1 MLIDKDRPVIRMKEV
16 GTAEAE
22 VVVIPRNALTNATK

>member
-1 MLIDKDRPVIRMKEV
+1 MLIDKDRPVIRKEV